1 MNESVPLNPAFGVY
15 VTSPVVGF
23 TVTVPFVGLV
33 TIVTLAS
40 LIEPSVSVSL
50 LVTSIKTAVS
60 SFVVAMSSTAFG
72 ASLIGVTVIIKVS
85 FTQIAGRGVPLSQT
99 ETTIVS

>member
-1 MNESVPLNPAFGVY
+1 MF
-15 VTSPVVGF
+15 
-23 TVTVPFVGLV
+23 
-33 TIVTLAS
+33 
-40 LIEPSVSVSL
+40 PSVSESFETTII
-50 LVTSIKTAVS
+50 VTETFSYVLATSRV
-60 SFVVAMSSTAFG
+60 AFG